1 MMNDLQ
7 SFDFS
12 SLKKMTVD
20 SLILMCQGYV
30 KQYLSESDAIRFEDA
45 YKNSEYGEV
54 KHILEETLKKVNG
67 KTKKSEFQK
76 VKQIVLSEFPGA
88 ENLFESSDENG
99 GGKNDNMG
107 TGSGLVAVAVIQL
120 IRQMRYRS
128 DDEYREKVDVE
139 INDERNKYISTKAW
153 AWAGYLFVLIIAVG
167 VIASKALGYD
177 EMSMYAS
184 WSLCILLVLYWGSY
198 WVLRKKY

>member
-1 MMNDLQ
+1 MRNKYAKNIYWVITW
-7 SFDFS
+7 F
-12 SLKKMTVD
+12 
-20 SLILMCQGYV
+20 
-30 KQYLSESDAIRFEDA
+30 AI
-45 YKNSEYGEV
+45 G
-54 KHILEETLKKVNG
+54 
-67 KTKKSEFQK
+67 
-76 VKQIVLSEFPGA
+76 IVLTVLSRMGVLDSYWNGA
-88 ENLFESSDENG
+88 
-99 GGKNDNMG
+99 
-107 TGSGLVAVAVIQL
+107 GSGLVAVAVIQL

-153 AWAGYLFVLIIAVG
+153 AWAGYLFVLIMAVG